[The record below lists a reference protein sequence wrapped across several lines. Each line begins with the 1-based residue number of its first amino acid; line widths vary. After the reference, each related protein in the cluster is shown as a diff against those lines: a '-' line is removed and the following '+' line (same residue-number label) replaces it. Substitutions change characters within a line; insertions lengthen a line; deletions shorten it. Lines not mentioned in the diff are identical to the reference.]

1 MKNNS
6 DLISACIVWE
16 QLVHKDSFKLITDL
30 YNQLSEAFEF
40 FEILLLIHEDSF
52 KNFKS
57 QFSEIDNLRFLILR
71 TNNNYYAQRTIVA
84 KESIGDIVIISSNNE
99 VDCFDFSE
107 LATQSL
113 NHDSILIAKVGNLSL
128 LENAMSKLFSYLGKI
143 IGLGVALGF
152 SRTIV
157 FPRTQL
163 NLILG
168 QDYEDLKLRFP
179 PSNLDFKITTILPK
193 KPIKKSSSEVRA
205 KSNLLYMFL
214 LNLTPILLRHLTVL
228 SCIGLLVSFFY
239 ILYALITFVLVENIQ
254 LGWLTLSLSISGTA
268 LFLCISIFIISIAI
282 QHMFYSLVKDSRENT
297 VYEIDSIDIFKKV
310 KNDLNI
316 AISQKHDSFNK

>member
-99 VDCFDFSE
+99 VDCFDFTE

-228 SCIGLLVSFFY
+228 SCIGLLVSFF
-239 ILYALITFVLVENIQ
+239 LVENIQ

>member
-99 VDCFDFSE
+99 VDCFDFTE

-157 FPRTQL
+157 FPRSQERRSKT
-163 NLILG
+163 
-168 QDYEDLKLRFP
+168 
-179 PSNLDFKITTILPK
+179 
-193 KPIKKSSSEVRA
+193 
-205 KSNLLYMFL
+205 
-214 LNLTPILLRHLTVL
+214 
-228 SCIGLLVSFFY
+228 
-239 ILYALITFVLVENIQ
+239 
-254 LGWLTLSLSISGTA
+254 
-268 LFLCISIFIISIAI
+268 
-282 QHMFYSLVKDSRENT
+282 
-297 VYEIDSIDIFKKV
+297 
-310 KNDLNI
+310 KNM
-316 AISQKHDSFNK
+316 